1 MSVGVIGRVVLP
13 AVRNDVE
20 PCPGEDSY
28 GMGVVVAAGDG
39 TVVEVGGPWVGV
51 SGVAG
56 EVSDG
61 VAELFVA
68 CPAEADGAGLA
79 RLSSRGC
86 NSGEAGQR
94 FWCGEAGAA
103 VADFGEQSCGAVAAG
118 AGQAGED
125 VRSAWARG
133 RDRKMCASACRV
145 SCSSIG
151 TDKALICSLT
161 VRSTVKSARVTWVS
175 AAPSSPMA
183 PRGAEVRRAWRTAR
197 SVRPQ

>member
-1 MSVGVIGRVVLP
+1 MPGRGF
-13 AVRNDVE
+13 VR
-20 PCPGEDSY
+20 
-28 GMGVVVAAGDG
+28 MGVVMAAGDG

-51 SGVAG
+51 SGVAD

-79 RLSSRGC
+79 RCRVEGATPARQASDSGVGKRARQAPISANSR
-86 NSGEAGQR
+86 
-94 FWCGEAGAA
+94 AA
-103 VADFGEQSCGAVAAG
+103 
-118 AGQAGED
+118 
-125 VRSAWARG
+125 RTRPARG
-133 RDRKMCASACRV
+133 RLVKMCASACRV